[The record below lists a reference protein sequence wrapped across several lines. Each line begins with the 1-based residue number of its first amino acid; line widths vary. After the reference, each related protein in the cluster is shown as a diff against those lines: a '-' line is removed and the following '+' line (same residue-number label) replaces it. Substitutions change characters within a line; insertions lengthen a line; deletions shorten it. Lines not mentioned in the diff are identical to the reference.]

1 MAERQNKINYLNG
14 TGQNTGGYTNAVYGV
29 TATAPAMQEAVLPEY
44 IGLSADEIN
53 AQYNDIADQL
63 AAQRKNYLDLTLAQ
77 NQAAQNDAN
86 TNYDNIA
93 RQAYILKR
101 QQEQAL
107 PQQLSALGVSG
118 GGSETANL
126 RLQTNYQ
133 NNLNSNEQARQQAM
147 KEYALEA
154 LAAQT
159 AANSDIAGYYAD
171 AKQNA
176 MGAVQSQQAQQNA
189 YNQWLAEYQQGLKEY
204 QNAIIQQQYENN
216 VEASRYNYEKQ
227 LAEAELAAQM
237 GDYSKLAALGYDTSA
252 LVAEQAAKAAKSSRS
267 SRSSSGGGAK
277 SVSSDVPVETDL
289 PTGNEMGDG
298 WIMISG
304 LGKVTADE
312 VDDMMANGTL
322 KKVAMNG
329 KYYYMKA

>member
-1 MAERQNKINYLNG
+1 
-14 TGQNTGGYTNAVYGV
+14 
-29 TATAPAMQEAVLPEY
+29 
-44 IGLSADEIN
+44 
-53 AQYNDIADQL
+53 
-63 AAQRKNYLDLTLAQ
+63 
-77 NQAAQNDAN
+77 
-86 TNYDNIA
+86 
-93 RQAYILKR
+93 
-101 QQEQAL
+101 
-107 PQQLSALGVSG
+107 
-118 GGSETANL
+118 
-126 RLQTNYQ
+126 
-133 NNLNSNEQARQQAM
+133 
-147 KEYALEA
+147 
-154 LAAQT
+154 
-159 AANSDIAGYYAD
+159 
-171 AKQNA
+171 
-176 MGAVQSQQAQQNA
+176 
-189 YNQWLAEYQQGLKEY
+189 
-204 QNAIIQQQYENN
+204 

-237 GDYSKLAALGYDTSA
+237 GDYSRLAALGYDTSA
-252 LVAEQAAKAAKSSRS
+252 LVAEQAAKAAKTSRS